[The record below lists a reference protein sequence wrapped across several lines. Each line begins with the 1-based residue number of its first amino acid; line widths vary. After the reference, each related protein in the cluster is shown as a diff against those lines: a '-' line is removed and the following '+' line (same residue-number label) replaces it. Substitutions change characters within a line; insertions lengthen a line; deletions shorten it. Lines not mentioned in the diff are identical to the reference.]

1 MQSPDNLVFISLHEE
16 NRRKRIQTILA
27 RGRQVAEG
35 RGWGCRAIGWQLWQT
50 PTSSSN
56 ARSTSLHPQMFN
68 STSWWHQIHRWSEFF
83 LVWSRITSR
92 ARLMIKWSEEDQ
104 PSSFPPPFSTLVRCM
119 AQTQLTWNKNKM
131 CGQHLRLESASIWYF
146 LYIEDN
152 PTPVT
157 CRNDRAKW

>member
-1 MQSPDNLVFISLHEE
+1 MKKKEE
-16 NRRKRIQTILA
+16 RIQTILA

-56 ARSTSLHPQMFN
+56 ARSTSLHPQTLN

-83 LVWSRITSR
+83 LVWSMIRCR
-92 ARLMIKWSEEDQ
+92 ARLMLKWSEEDH
-104 PSSFPPPFSTLVRCM
+104 PSPLPPPSSTLVRRM
-119 AQTQLTWNKNKM
+119 PQTQLTWNKKNM
-131 CGQHLRLESASIWYF
+131 CGQHLRQESASIWSF

-157 CRNDRAKW
+157 YRNDRAKWY